1 MLCKTALRSLG
12 LLLLSINLFA
22 SVSTPIDFF
31 KDKPQS
37 LAKDFYIYHYL
48 QEQSTSPE
56 EASLLFGMVHT
67 MNTRFFHLFAKKM
80 DNAEFKAISRCLD
93 MDITTLLKEDDTC
106 LNIGISLSKVTS
118 LPKSYLSSLK
128 PRISPYHTQ
137 LLSVMDLMMA
147 ENVYENAL
155 SSKSDLLMTLLQG
168 SISAYKKV
176 NFPNA
181 LPQAQ
186 MDTLC
191 THYKFNAF
199 VNSIVQNNDLVAW
212 QKALIPIVPTSEV
225 RAKTLFLL
233 GLNALKYN
241 ETKRARYFFSLSE
254 EKATKREEKDRAL
267 FWNYLV
273 SQDKSFLQKISQSS
287 DINVYTLYAFEK
299 LGLPLAHVVSPKLE
313 GTHPDFN
320 VADPFAWVTVM
331 SQVYAMNSEELEKEA
346 ERFKFANTVAH
357 YSYLMERAQ
366 RYKEHYY
373 PMPLY
378 EEIAHYPIHRQALML
393 AIARQESRFLPSV
406 VSTSYALGMMQF
418 MPFVA
423 RDIAKKEKLEGFR
436 LEAMFEPRIAYL
448 FANIHL
454 DFLERSLMNPLFV
467 AYAYNGGI
475 GFTRKL
481 LQSGTFVKGP
491 YEPFLSMELVHY
503 EESRDYGKKVLANYV
518 VYSHLLGQPVS
529 ISNLF
534 ENLLSP
540 SLSDRFRNQ

>member
-1 MLCKTALRSLG
+1 M
-12 LLLLSINLFA
+12 
-22 SVSTPIDFF
+22 DFF
-31 KDKPQS
+31 NEKPQS

-48 QEQSTSPE
+48 QEQSVSPE

-67 MNTRFFHLFAKKM
+67 MNTRFFHLFTKKM
-80 DNAEFKAISRCLD
+80 DNPELKTISRCLD
-93 MDITTLLKEDDTC
+93 MDISALLKEDDAC

-118 LPKSYLSSLK
+118 LPKSYLASLK

-155 SSKSDLLMTLLQG
+155 SAKSELLITLLQG

-176 NFPNA
+176 NFPKA

-191 THYKFNAF
+191 SHYKFNAF
-199 VNSIVQNNDLVAW
+199 VNSVVQNDDLDVW

-225 RAKTLFLL
+225 KAKTLFLL
-233 GLNALKYN
+233 GLNALKHK

-254 EKATKREEKDRAL
+254 ERATKREEKDRAL
-267 FWNYLV
+267 FWNYLL
-273 SQDKSFLQKISQSS
+273 SKDKSFLQKISQSS

-299 LGLPLAHVVSPKLE
+299 LGLPLTHITSPVLE
-313 GTHPDFN
+313 GEHPDFD
-320 VADPFAWVTVM
+320 VTDPFAWVDVM
-331 SQVYAMNSEELEKEA
+331 SRVYTMGSDELEKEA
-346 ERFKFANTVAH
+346 QSFKFANTVAQ

-373 PMPLY
+373 PIPLH
-378 EEIAHYPIHRQALML
+378 EEIAHYSVHRQALML

-436 LEAMFEPRIAYL
+436 LEAMFDPRIAYL

-454 DFLERSLMNPLFV
+454 DFLERSLMSPLFV

-481 LQSGTFVKGP
+481 LQSGTFSKGP

-518 VYSHLLGQPVS
+518 VYSQLLGKPVS
-529 ISNLF
+529 ISSLF

-540 SLSDRFRNQ
+540 SLSDRFRSQ